1 MTGLAASASNML
13 ISVCK
18 GNQYI
23 FLLIINVI
31 LLIAGCFIDANS
43 ASYILVPILY
53 PVATALGID
62 GVHLGCIMVMN
73 MAIGLVTPPVGVNL
87 YVGCGIANVSLKEI
101 SRAVLPFVGASIAAL
116 LLTTYVPILSMF
128 LPRLLG

>member
-1 MTGLAASASNML
+1 M
-13 ISVCK
+13 
-18 GNQYI
+18 
-23 FLLIINVI
+23 I

>member
-1 MTGLAASASNML
+1 
-13 ISVCK
+13 
-18 GNQYI
+18 
-23 FLLIINVI
+23 
-31 LLIAGCFIDANS
+31 
-43 ASYILVPILY
+43 
-53 PVATALGID
+53 
-62 GVHLGCIMVMN
+62 MVMN

-128 LPRLLG
+128 LPRLFG

>member
-1 MTGLAASASNML
+1 M
-13 ISVCK
+13 
-18 GNQYI
+18 
-23 FLLIINVI
+23 
-31 LLIAGCFIDANS
+31 
-43 ASYILVPILY
+43 
-53 PVATALGID
+53 
-62 GVHLGCIMVMN
+62 
-73 MAIGLVTPPVGVNL
+73 NL